1 MNMKKTS
8 LISLLLI
15 NFNFLS
21 ACSPAMEVYDTASSA
36 ILTRMA
42 ALGFIGKDH
51 CLAREDIRLARHLEF
66 QLGACKFSDQTE
78 VNESVYLDCVQ
89 EPFETFSKIK
99 GDSCIEKYIPDLIE
113 TQNAAIMHH
122 IQKVFSAKDASATAT
137 PVPDHSPTPPTSL
150 NPREDQTLALIS
162 GKESRLK
169 SLIKHLNIWDADL
182 NQYIISNASKSLL
195 LPKLGQT
202 DIRRKP
208 DDLVASISHD
218 IVDRFWGGLSELMR
232 NQEAK
237 NVLLS
242 QANGTADPS
251 SLNIFSDTLQ
261 SYAKINEITI
271 QNKLSP
277 IFFFPL
283 LERELSDFYIRMKFF
298 STIEDFHCDLT
309 QCAQHG
315 PGRVQDPGKLKQ
327 LQQIYHIVGLLNQPL
342 DENTEASVLADLHSM
357 ETSSDDSA
365 AIRRFL
371 SSFWLPHDSFQLEQ
385 TALLERLSDP
395 SETQRAAVHQKIL
408 TEMDPSQIKPFAKD
422 YVKLIGEFSNHSK
435 LGSETGYFLGENEPV
450 LNIGLTDDQMNQV
463 STHLVEIVRDLD
475 TANTRFQA
483 KREDYINNQIR
494 NNDLN
499 IQKSQ
504 LKTEILNNAF
514 DLVNLRADIK
524 GHQESLRHDREN
536 SYRDYLSQI
545 FNSANWRTRNAQG
558 LVPVSTKVITVA
570 GSDAPK
576 DLMNPQIESYAI
588 NKDGFNI
595 LHALKGDLI
604 RLNVTGKWSP
614 ACAIRKS
621 RYASLAMSNGIGPE
635 GYALQISDTEA
646 NVVSISDYQNSRE
659 FTSHTKTSADTYSH
673 EQFAQISATMSYGF
687 CNPLSPFQAS
697 IQASAGMRTAHT
709 HSDTVSDSS
718 GNEFSTGRDHSTTRS
733 SDNRVAASFEMGI
746 RLSDTPFPQLPAG
759 SLLLFSVPEDL
770 ELSAKK
776 TNVQVVSP
784 YMTYLAEHNSKVFLV
799 VNDCKEDNRQSL
811 SVEIKHERSRDVE
824 AHKLAEAMI
833 QEVNKLKEEEKNI
846 LETGSLTPFTSQRL
860 VNAARAGLATN
871 GYTEDQEPLL
881 EPIFKSWIFN
891 EVHQIETKVNILQKT
906 RQIEPLLRKISQ
918 QLSNY
923 ELLDRNQQLVKV
935 SRQWIF
941 EDLDIANSRQLIE
954 RSLYLMKN
962 QTLPLLRVRLPHLY
976 NEFREKFASSFTVD
990 SINEDIH
997 SLVRKFRDAND
1008 FLKNQIG
1015 IQAGTVARDLK
1026 YLAISFPRVNLES
1039 NKFMKPFRTITV
1051 PYASK
1056 FLVYQPYNILE
1067 SLTAVEIDEDTAF
1080 TDIEHLQGD
1089 LTAKSYF
1096 VIRPEDLYVKDKAK
1110 LVRKFA
1116 TGSLGCQE
1124 ILPVVKNLGLYIELD
1139 HNSIDERQID
1149 TLNRQRK
1156 VVPVRLVSKSEFITE
1171 DQSFSYTINSNWQLT
1186 NASVLFGAND
1196 LGVDTY
1202 AKAENGNLRRPKWGI
1217 SPFGTFE
1224 VDLSALDFHSDP
1236 LALEKEKIHNIQFVF
1251 EVDLMHVAI
1260 PHTASP
1266 CRG

>member
-1 MNMKKTS
+1 
-8 LISLLLI
+8 
-15 NFNFLS
+15 
-21 ACSPAMEVYDTASSA
+21 
-36 ILTRMA
+36 
-42 ALGFIGKDH
+42 
-51 CLAREDIRLARHLEF
+51 
-66 QLGACKFSDQTE
+66 
-78 VNESVYLDCVQ
+78 
-89 EPFETFSKIK
+89 
-99 GDSCIEKYIPDLIE
+99 
-113 TQNAAIMHH
+113 
-122 IQKVFSAKDASATAT
+122 
-137 PVPDHSPTPPTSL
+137 
-150 NPREDQTLALIS
+150 
-162 GKESRLK
+162 
-169 SLIKHLNIWDADL
+169 
-182 NQYIISNASKSLL
+182 
-195 LPKLGQT
+195 
-202 DIRRKP
+202 
-208 DDLVASISHD
+208 
-218 IVDRFWGGLSELMR
+218 
-232 NQEAK
+232 
-237 NVLLS
+237 
-242 QANGTADPS
+242 
-251 SLNIFSDTLQ
+251 
-261 SYAKINEITI
+261 
-271 QNKLSP
+271 
-277 IFFFPL
+277 
-283 LERELSDFYIRMKFF
+283 
-298 STIEDFHCDLT
+298 
-309 QCAQHG
+309 
-315 PGRVQDPGKLKQ
+315 
-327 LQQIYHIVGLLNQPL
+327 
-342 DENTEASVLADLHSM
+342 M
-357 ETSSDDSA
+357 ETSGNDSA

-385 TALLERLSDP
+385 TALLERFGILSGAIHAAGQK
-395 SETQRAAVHQKIL
+395 ETL
-408 TEMDPSQIKPFAKD
+408 TQMDSSQIKPFARD

-435 LGSETGYFLGENEPV
+435 LESETGYFLGENQPV
-450 LNIGLTDDQMNQV
+450 LNIGLTDDQMNQI
-463 STHLVEIVRDLD
+463 STHLLEMVRDLD

-483 KREDYINNQIR
+483 KRVDYLNNQIK

-524 GHQESLRHDREN
+524 GHQESLRHNREN

-545 FNSANWRTRNAQG
+545 FNSANWRTKHAQG

-576 DLMNPQIESYAI
+576 DLSNPQIENYAI

-595 LHALKGDLI
+595 LHVQKGDLI

-614 ACAIRKS
+614 SCAIKRS
-621 RYASLAMSNGIGPE
+621 RYASLSMSNGIGPE

-646 NVVSISDYQNSRE
+646 NVVSISEYQNSRE
-659 FTSHTKTSADTYSH
+659 FTSHTRTSADTYSH
-673 EQFAQISATMSYGF
+673 EQFAQISINMGIPFKVPLLGF
-687 CNPLSPFQAS
+687 GGG
-697 IQASAGMRTAHT
+697 IEASAGMRTAHT

-718 GNEFSTGRDHSTTRS
+718 GNEFSTGRDSSNTRS
-733 SDNRVAASFEMGI
+733 SDNRVAASFELGI
-746 RLSDTPFPQLPAG
+746 RLLDTPFPQLPAG
-759 SLLLFSVPEDL
+759 SLLLFSVPEDPQ
-770 ELSAKK
+770 LSVKK
-776 TNVQVVSP
+776 TNIQVVSP
-784 YMTYLAEHNSKVFLV
+784 YMTYLAEQDSKVFLV

-824 AHKLAEAMI
+824 AHSLAEAMI
-833 QEVNKLKEEEKNI
+833 QEVNKLKEEENNI

-860 VNAARAGLATN
+860 VNAARAGLAAN
-871 GYTEDQEPLL
+871 GFTEDQEPVL
-881 EPIFKSWIFN
+881 EPIFKSWILN

-906 RQIEPLLRKISQ
+906 RQIEPLLRKIAQ

-923 ELLDRNQQLVKV
+923 ELLDQNQQLVKV

-962 QTLPLLRVRLPHLY
+962 QILPLLRVRLPNIY
-976 NEFREKFASSFTVD
+976 DEFREKFASSFTVN
-990 SINEDIH
+990 SLNEDIQ
-997 SLVRKFRDAND
+997 SLVRKFKDAND
-1008 FLKNQIG
+1008 FLKNQIAT
-1015 IQAGTVARDLK
+1015 QAGTVARDLK

-1039 NKFMKPFRTITV
+1039 NKFIKPFRTITV

-1124 ILPVVKNLGLYIELD
+1124 ILPVVKNLGLYIEFD

-1156 VVPVRLVSKSEFITE
+1156 VVPVRLVSQSEFITE
-1171 DQSFSYTINSNWQLT
+1171 NQNFSYAISSNWQQT

-1202 AKAENGNLRRPKWGI
+1202 AKAESGNLRRPKWGI

-1236 LALEKEKIHNIQFVF
+1236 LALEKDKIHNIQFVF
-1251 EVDLMHVAI
+1251 EVDLIHLSI
-1260 PHTASP
+1260 PHMAVP